1 LAASPAVARWGQA
14 VFDTYVGQTSHTLVA
29 HVDSLIRLAGI
40 TAGTRALELGSGAG
54 GFGCYV
60 AARTG
65 CRLEGIDWSEVGLQ
79 LANQRAV
86 RLSLPARASFRRAD
100 LRDPQLPDETYDVVF
115 AIDATYFGLDL
126 TKLATQVVRALRG
139 AGRFAALAT
148 VPAGTA
154 AEAGAITPG
163 APAEVGLT
171 TALGAAGFV
180 EVAVQDLTNSYAD
193 LVARMNR
200 QWYLDLSALRLE
212 LGQELADARLAED
225 NQILRLLRAGA
236 LRRLLCV
243 ARRAP

>member
-1 LAASPAVARWGQA
+1 M
-14 VFDTYVGQTSHTLVA
+14 
-29 HVDSLIRLAGI
+29 
-40 TAGTRALELGSGAG
+40 
-54 GFGCYV
+54 
-60 AARTG
+60 
-65 CRLEGIDWSEVGLQ
+65 EGIDWSEVGLQ

-100 LRDPQLPDETYDVVF
+100 LRDPRLPDETYDVVF

-126 TKLATQVVRALRG
+126 TKLAAQVARALRG

-154 AEAGAITPG
+154 AEAGAIMPG
-163 APAEVGLT
+163 APTEVGLT
-171 TALGAAGFV
+171 IALGAAGFV
-180 EVAVQDLTNSYAD
+180 EIAVQDLTNSYAD

-225 NQILRLLRAGA
+225 DQILRLLRAGA